1 MNKSF
6 SLVFSLLIAFALFF
20 STVLPVSAAGLTL
33 STVSASRSG
42 KVKLTFEVDG
52 APPASSNTFVHTGWA
67 SYPLNCHFNENQG
80 ILVCFIYG
88 NITKHAGNS
97 AWFTLGGQDF
107 SITIPEKP
115 QQICVASAANFVS
128 RVSLSQD
135 APWFYFGQTDFD
147 NSNNRSGCPT

>member
-1 MNKSF
+1 MNKSL
-6 SLVFSLLIAFALFF
+6 SRVFTLLIAFSLFF
-20 STVLPVSAAGLTL
+20 SAVLPVSAAGLTL

-67 SYPLNCHFNENQG
+67 SYSLNCRFNENQG

-107 SITIPEKP
+107 SITIPQKP
-115 QQICVASAANFVS
+115 HEICYAATFTHVS
-128 RVSLSQD
+128 NVLIARD
-135 APWFYFGQTDFD
+135 APWFYVGQTDFG
-147 NSNNRSGCPT
+147 NSSNRGCPT

>member
-52 APPASSNTFVHTGWA
+52 APPASSNTG
-67 SYPLNCHFNENQG
+67 
-80 ILVCFIYG
+80 
-88 NITKHAGNS
+88 
-97 AWFTLGGQDF
+97 
-107 SITIPEKP
+107 
-115 QQICVASAANFVS
+115 
-128 RVSLSQD
+128 SLSYCGVHPQK
-135 APWFYFGQTDFD
+135 PRT
-147 NSNNRSGCPT
+147 RSRK